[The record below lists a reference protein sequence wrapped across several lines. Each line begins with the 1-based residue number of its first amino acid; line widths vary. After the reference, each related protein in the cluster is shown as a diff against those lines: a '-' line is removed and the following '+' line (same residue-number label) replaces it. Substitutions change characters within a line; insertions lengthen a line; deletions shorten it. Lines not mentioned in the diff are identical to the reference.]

1 MRTISVLIAAFSSL
15 IFVLTSAFP
24 AMSVERFP
32 LVFHDDGGTTIQLP
46 APAKRIVALYGAFND
61 MLLEMELGNRI
72 VARTK
77 ADTRPE
83 LAALPVIG
91 THMRPNFEKVAA
103 LHPDLILQ
111 FEGRQEAHDQ
121 VQRLRALGLKV
132 AVFHGANFADMFRI
146 MKSIGV
152 LTGEEAKAEACV
164 AIMQKRL
171 AAVAAKREGK
181 KRPRI
186 FFEIRFPNLL
196 AAGSASMAAAIIEA
210 AGGVNAV
217 SLPER
222 VARLNEEELIR
233 IAPDSYLIQKGPMN
247 ASPLPLTERPHYKT
261 LSAVK
266 ENRVLV
272 VDEALFSRPAPGAI
286 QAAEELAAWLDS
298 VFTEDESPQRAR
310 P

>member
-1 MRTISVLIAAFSSL
+1 MRTISVLITVFNSL
-15 IFVLTSAFP
+15 TIILASAFP
-24 AMSVERFP
+24 AMSAERFP
-32 LVFHDDGGTTIQLP
+32 LAFQDDGGTIIHLA

-61 MLLEMELGNRI
+61 ILLEMDLEDRI
-72 VARTK
+72 IARTK

-91 THMRPNFEKVAA
+91 THMRPGFENVAA

-111 FEGRQEAHDQ
+111 FEGRQEAQDQ
-121 VQRLRALGLKV
+121 VQRLRALGLNV

-164 AIMQKRL
+164 AVMQKRL
-171 AAVAAKREGK
+171 AAAAAKREGK

-186 FFEIRFPNLL
+186 FFEIRSPNLL

-233 IAPDSYLIQKGPMN
+233 IDPDIYLIQKGPMN
-247 ASPLPLTERPHYKT
+247 ASPVPLTNRPHYKT

-266 ENRVLV
+266 LNRVRV

-286 QAAEELAAWLDS
+286 QAVEELAAWLDS
-298 VFTEDESPQRAR
+298 VFTENDSPLTVC

>member
-121 VQRLRALGLKV
+121 VQRLRALGL
-132 AVFHGANFADMFRI
+132 
-146 MKSIGV
+146 
-152 LTGEEAKAEACV
+152 
-164 AIMQKRL
+164 
-171 AAVAAKREGK
+171 
-181 KRPRI
+181 
-186 FFEIRFPNLL
+186 
-196 AAGSASMAAAIIEA
+196 
-210 AGGVNAV
+210 
-217 SLPER
+217 
-222 VARLNEEELIR
+222 
-233 IAPDSYLIQKGPMN
+233 
-247 ASPLPLTERPHYKT
+247 
-261 LSAVK
+261 
-266 ENRVLV
+266 
-272 VDEALFSRPAPGAI
+272 
-286 QAAEELAAWLDS
+286 
-298 VFTEDESPQRAR
+298 
-310 P
+310 

>member
-132 AVFHGANFADMFRI
+132 AVFLGANFADMFSI
-146 MKSIGV
+146 LKSIGV

-186 FFEIRFPNLL
+186 FLK
-196 AAGSASMAAAIIEA
+196 SASPIC
-210 AGGVNAV
+210 
-217 SLPER
+217 S
-222 VARLNEEELIR
+222 
-233 IAPDSYLIQKGPMN
+233 Q
-247 ASPLPLTERPHYKT
+247 
-261 LSAVK
+261 
-266 ENRVLV
+266 
-272 VDEALFSRPAPGAI
+272 
-286 QAAEELAAWLDS
+286 QAALPWLLQS
-298 VFTEDESPQRAR
+298 SKPQEASMLYLCPNVWLGLTKRNLSGSPRIVISFKKA

>member
-164 AIMQKRL
+164 AIMQKR
-171 AAVAAKREGK
+171 EGK